1 MNSVQKIIKYLAI
14 AFAVFL
20 IGVVFSAVVGAGVIV
35 GRIFTD
41 TDQVSNADWSD
52 VTSVGDFSAYEN
64 FSGLKLELKT
74 TSLRI
79 ERGEKFEILAD
90 DTEVKVHQ
98 GGDILYVA
106 EERDWFDWF
115 DGGQLKIRL
124 PEGKKLTEFILDA
137 GAGKVEID
145 GLHAEK
151 LDLSLGAGR
160 VELQN
165 VVVISEAKID
175 GGAGYLS
182 LSGSSLKDLD
192 LDMGAGKVEIE
203 AELLG
208 RSEIDAGVGHL
219 VLNLYGRETDYKVR
233 VDKGLGAVKFNG
245 SEMSD
250 GSAHGDGKNEIKI
263 DGGVGAIDITTR
275 DR

>member
-1 MNSVQKIIKYLAI
+1 MNSAQKIIKYLAI

-20 IGVVFSAVVGAGVIV
+20 IGVVFSAIVGAGVVV
-35 GRIFTD
+35 GRIFAGTEQFND
-41 TDQVSNADWSD
+41 VDWSD
-52 VTSVGDFSAYEN
+52 VTSVGDFSTYEN
-64 FSGLKLELKT
+64 FSGLRLELKA
-74 TSLRI
+74 TSLRV

-90 DTEVKVHQ
+90 GTDVKVHQ
-98 GGDILYVA
+98 GGDVLYIT

-115 DGGQLKIRL
+115 DSGQLKIKL
-124 PEGKKLTEFILDA
+124 PEGKKLTEFVLDA

-145 GLHAEK
+145 GLKTER
-151 LDLSLGAGR
+151 LDLGLGAGR

-165 VVVISEAKID
+165 VIATHDAKID

-182 LSGSSLKDLD
+182 LTESRLKDLD

-219 VLNLYGRETDYKVR
+219 VLNLYGREEDYRIKVN
-233 VDKGLGAVKFNG
+233 KGLGAIKFNG
-245 SEMSD
+245 SEISD
-250 GSAHGDGKNEIKI
+250 GSTRGDGEHEIKI

>member
-1 MNSVQKIIKYLAI
+1 M
-14 AFAVFL
+14 FL

-98 GGDILYVA
+98 GGDILYVT

-137 GAGKVEID
+137 GAGKVEVD

-165 VVVISEAKID
+165 VVATSEAKID
-175 GGAGYLS
+175 G
-182 LSGSSLKDLD
+182 
-192 LDMGAGKVEIE
+192 GAGKVEIE

-233 VDKGLGAVKFNG
+233 VDKGLGTVKFNG

-250 GSAHGDGKNEIKI
+250 GSTHGDGKNEIKI